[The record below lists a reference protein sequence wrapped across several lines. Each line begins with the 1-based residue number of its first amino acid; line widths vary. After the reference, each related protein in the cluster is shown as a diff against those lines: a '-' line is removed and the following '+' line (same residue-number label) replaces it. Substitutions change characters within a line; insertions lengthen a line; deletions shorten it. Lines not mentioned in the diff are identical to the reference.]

1 MKNSNPACPFPQYF
15 STKKSKLII
24 SLDSLS
30 WLIIPAKFKR
40 KNIWKYRLCFMIDLK
55 KTSTKLATKETKFFL
70 LCTFFSYKDINK
82 THTKVPTTYN
92 IKCCMQK
99 KNLWDDKYYS
109 ISMWKIMNFFIIFLL
124 LKQKKTI
131 YILDGILF
139 FCFDKTA
146 LKKKKNKW
154 FFFYMS
160 SLPYLLLYILCLFT
174 FCALE
179 IKTKYDHTH
188 NEKFA

>member
-55 KTSTKLATKETKFFL
+55 KTSTKLASKETNFFL
-70 LCTFFSYKDINK
+70 LLFFSYKDINK

-109 ISMWKIMNFFIIFLL
+109 ISMWKIMNFFYNIPSS
-124 LKQKKTI
+124 K
-131 YILDGILF
+131 
-139 FCFDKTA
+139 A
-146 LKKKKNKW
+146 KKN
-154 FFFYMS
+154 
-160 SLPYLLLYILCLFT
+160 YIYTGWNFVFLFW
-174 FCALE
+174 
-179 IKTKYDHTH
+179 
-188 NEKFA
+188 